1 MTCFLLTTNFVT
13 RHSYTPVSLYPDCK
27 NTRHASFITAGTRTL
42 PRFGFCSPACI
53 LSATQTPHIAGPL
66 GLTRSRIDNPNKKNS
81 YLWFMNIIDKNIDS
95 LIILCKQH
103 KVRELYLFGSILTP
117 RFNRESDI
125 DLLVQ
130 FDNVDILE
138 YADNY
143 FDFKEKLEKLLGREV
158 DLLEN
163 QAIRNP
169 IFRKILDRDKKIV
182 YDRETA

>member
-1 MTCFLLTTNFVT
+1 
-13 RHSYTPVSLYPDCK
+13 
-27 NTRHASFITAGTRTL
+27 
-42 PRFGFCSPACI
+42 
-53 LSATQTPHIAGPL
+53 
-66 GLTRSRIDNPNKKNS
+66 
-81 YLWFMNIIDKNIDS
+81 MNIIEKNIDS

-103 KVRELYLFGSILTP
+103 KVRELYIFGSILTP
-117 RFNRESDI
+117 KFNKDSDI
-125 DLLVQ
+125 DMLVQ

-143 FDFKEKLEKLLGREV
+143 FDFKEKIEKLLGREI

>member
-1 MTCFLLTTNFVT
+1 
-13 RHSYTPVSLYPDCK
+13 
-27 NTRHASFITAGTRTL
+27 
-42 PRFGFCSPACI
+42 
-53 LSATQTPHIAGPL
+53 
-66 GLTRSRIDNPNKKNS
+66 
-81 YLWFMNIIDKNIDS
+81 MNIIEKNIDT
-95 LIILCKQH
+95 LISLCKQH
-103 KVRELYLFGSILTP
+103 KVKELYIFGSILTSK
-117 RFNRESDI
+117 FNKNSDI
-125 DLLVQ
+125 DFLVQ

-143 FDFKEKLEKLLGREV
+143 FDFKEKLEKLLGREI